1 MSNPNEVPQ
10 QPGFQPPQ
18 SGNTPSG
25 EVPPAGYQPPQGT
38 PQPPPG
44 YQAPPPGY
52 QQPGYQ
58 APPPSYGTPG
68 QQNPGSPG
76 EGFHFEMPTDGPKSF
91 NDVMPKGGFSGMF
104 NVAGM
109 PTELKVSYWIW
120 LIGGFLGIL
129 GGLIGFFGTLV
140 LFSVVPGFAAVL
152 LILVLVSLVLAAA
165 QVILA
170 MKMKEGKEWA
180 RLALSALVVVGLLI
194 SIIASASLDG
204 QGNNWFGFIIG
215 AAAAVLM
222 WLPNSQAWFKSVK
235 GNV

>member
-10 QPGFQPPQ
+10 PQQPD
-18 SGNTPSG
+18 
-25 EVPPAGYQPPQGT
+25 AQPPQGA

-52 QQPGYQ
+52 QQPAPGYQAPGYQ
-58 APPPSYGTPG
+58 APPPGYQAPPPGYQAPPPG
-68 QQNPGSPG
+68 QQNPGAPG

-109 PTELKVSYWIW
+109 PIELKVSYWIW
-120 LIGGFLGIL
+120 LIGGLLGLL
-129 GGLIGFFGTLV
+129 GGLIGVFGTLV
-140 LFSVVPGFAAVL
+140 LFGVAPGFAAVL

-165 QVILA
+165 QIVLA

-215 AAAAVLM
+215 AVATVLM

-235 GNV
+235 GSV